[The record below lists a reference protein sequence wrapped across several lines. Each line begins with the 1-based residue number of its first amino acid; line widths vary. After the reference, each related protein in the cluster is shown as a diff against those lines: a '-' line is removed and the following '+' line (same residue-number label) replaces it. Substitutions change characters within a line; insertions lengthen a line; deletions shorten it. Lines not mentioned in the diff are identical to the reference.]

1 MDIYIY
7 RRAGWGFSLICGLS
21 QDKWPSKMGTYHWE
35 GHQVFFNAYLQ
46 GSESSA
52 LLRGMC
58 PSPGF
63 GKKWDRHIPLRS
75 YGDLRTNL
83 WIYICVCV
91 HTVNIY
97 IYIYL
102 PAAGRGVLRCCFER
116 FGKTA
121 GRMLYLMVFILH
133 MSHLPG
139 RTPYWD
145 PCGSLVHWPTELP
158 DWYSAISHTLLE
170 RIYIYI
176 YITIGYYR

>member
-1 MDIYIY
+1 MHTVTIYRDMYMCIYI

-83 WIYICVCV
+83 WYMYILIAFGYAGFIPDMFRGSYACWFLIPRSSIYPQQIRS
-91 HTVNIY
+91 
-97 IYIYL
+97 
-102 PAAGRGVLRCCFER
+102 PR
-116 FGKTA
+116 
-121 GRMLYLMVFILH
+121 
-133 MSHLPG
+133 
-139 RTPYWD
+139 
-145 PCGSLVHWPTELP
+145 
-158 DWYSAISHTLLE
+158 LLE
-170 RIYIYI
+170 ETTACFSGLGIAK
-176 YITIGYYR
+176 THQAF